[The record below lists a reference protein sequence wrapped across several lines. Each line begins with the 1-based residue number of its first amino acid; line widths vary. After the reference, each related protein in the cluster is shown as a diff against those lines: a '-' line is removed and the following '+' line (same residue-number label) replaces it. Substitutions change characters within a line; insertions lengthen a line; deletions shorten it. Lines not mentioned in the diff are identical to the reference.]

1 MKYEIKQAYD
11 NIDGVRSLF
20 LEYAKSLEIDL
31 DFQDFATELANLSYE
46 YSLPKGRLY
55 LAYDNKTP
63 VGCVAM
69 RPMNDNSCELKRLYV
84 KKEYR
89 GKHIGSSLIEKI
101 VSEAKFLKYKGI
113 YLDTLSTLTASVEL
127 YKKYGFYLIE
137 PYRYN
142 PFDNALFFKLDL

>member
-1 MKYEIKQAYD
+1 MLLICWLFYVIISVMKYEIKQAYD

-101 VSEAKFLKYKGI
+101 VY
-113 YLDTLSTLTASVEL
+113 
-127 YKKYGFYLIE
+127 
-137 PYRYN
+137 
-142 PFDNALFFKLDL
+142 